1 MQISTTRSS
10 SLQQLISMPTNNP
23 NSPAPASLRT
33 GVFAVVVA
41 LQFVLVL
48 VNGSTTMAL
57 PGIQDGLGASDSELQ
72 WYASLFALTFALVLV
87 LAGRLGD
94 LFGTRRLLMIGFGA
108 LLASW
113 VLSAASPNI
122 YLLLIARALQGIAG
136 GVTAPQLSAMI
147 QRTFD
152 GHTRTRA
159 FSIFLMFAG
168 GGFMLGQLSAGA
180 LTQIDLFGAGW
191 RWAYLPFIP
200 IGLVVWFI
208 AAKILPPTPPGTAG
222 KLDITGAAVLAV
234 VAFFLMFPLIQ
245 GRNAGWPIWILLML
259 ACSVPLLFAF
269 IRYEQQLVRRGGDPL
284 VNPILFAIRSFR
296 IGNIITLLVG
306 LLSAAGPI
314 YLILTIQ
321 LGFDKD
327 PLQAAILTCPMP
339 FANMFGS
346 LAAAPLL
353 RRFGRGAVVLGA
365 ALNALSAAMV
375 LLVTRGGAEEFEA
388 IHLVPAVAMLG
399 FALGISIAVT
409 IAFVL
414 SEVPHEYA
422 GAASGVQATGLQLAG
437 AIGIAVIGL
446 AYWGQIGDSEAESV
460 YINGINA
467 VMWISIALA
476 VIQAALVFL
485 LPRHK
490 SRPDEEFLLA
500 DPELLVMPDLH
511 GDER

>member
-1 MQISTTRSS
+1 MSS
-10 SLQQLISMPTNNP
+10 ESELVSA
-23 NSPAPASLRT
+23 NSSITDDVGPVSLRNR
-33 GVFAVVVA
+33 VFAVVIA

-57 PGIQDGLGASDSELQ
+57 PGIRDGLGATNSELQ
-72 WYASLFALTFALVLV
+72 WYASLFALTFSLVLV
-87 LAGRLGD
+87 LAGRIGD
-94 LFGTRRLLMIGFGA
+94 LLGTRRLLMIGFGA
-108 LLASW
+108 SLASW

-122 YLLLIARALQGIAG
+122 YMLLIARALQGVAG
-136 GVTAPQLSAMI
+136 GITAPQLSAMI
-147 QRTFD
+147 QRTFS
-152 GHTRTRA
+152 GHTRIRA
-159 FSIFLMFAG
+159 FSVFLMFAG

-180 LTQIDLFGAGW
+180 LTNANLFGAGW

-200 IGLVVWFI
+200 IGLILWFI
-208 AAKILPPTPPGTAG
+208 AAKVLPKTLPGTAG
-222 KLDITGAAVLAV
+222 QLDIKGAAVLAV

-245 GRNAGWPIWILLML
+245 GRNAGWPVWILLML
-259 ACSVPLLFAF
+259 ACSAPLFLAF
-269 IRYEQQLVRRGGDPL
+269 IRYEQNLVRRGGDPL
-284 VNPILFAIRSFR
+284 VNPVLFAIRSFR
-296 IGNIITLLVG
+296 VGNIITLLVG

-321 LGFDKD
+321 LGFDKN

-346 LAAAPLL
+346 MAAAPLL
-353 RRFGRGAVVLGA
+353 RRYGRGAVVLGA
-365 ALNALSAAMV
+365 ALNALAAAMV
-375 LLVTRGGAEEFEA
+375 LFATRGGEAQFEA

-422 GAASGVQATGLQLAG
+422 GAASGVQATGLQFAG

-467 VMWISIALA
+467 VMWISIGLA
-476 VIQAALVFL
+476 AVQAALVIL
-485 LPRHK
+485 LPRHRA
-490 SRPDEEFLLA
+490 RPNETFVLA

-511 GDER
+511 TDDV

>member
-1 MQISTTRSS
+1 
-10 SLQQLISMPTNNP
+10 PV
-23 NSPAPASLRT
+23 SLRN
-33 GVFAVVVA
+33 GVFVVVIA

-57 PGIQDGLGASDSELQ
+57 PSIRDGLGATNSELQ
-72 WYASLFALTFALVLV
+72 WYASLFALTFSLVLV
-87 LAGRLGD
+87 LSGRLGD

-113 VLSAASPNI
+113 ALSAASPNI
-122 YLLLIARALQGIAG
+122 YFLLVARALQGIAG

-147 QRTFD
+147 QRTFN

-168 GGFMLGQLSAGA
+168 AGFMIGQLSAGA
-180 LTQIDLFGAGW
+180 LTNANLFGIGW

-200 IGLVVWFI
+200 IGLVVWLI
-208 AAKILPPTPPGTAG
+208 AAKVLPATRPGTAG
-222 KLDITGAAVLAV
+222 RLDVTGAAVLAV

-245 GRNAGWPIWILLML
+245 GRNAGWPVWILLML
-259 ACSVPLLFAF
+259 VCTLPLFFAF
-269 IRYEQQLVRRGGDPL
+269 IHYEKNLVRKGGDPL

-321 LGFDKD
+321 LGFDID
-327 PLQAAILTCPMP
+327 PLRAAILTCPMP

-346 LAAAPLL
+346 MAAAPLL
-353 RRFGRGAVVLGA
+353 RRYGRGAVVIGA
-365 ALNALSAAMV
+365 LLNALSAVVV
-375 LLVTRGGAEEFEA
+375 LYVARVGSSEFEA
-388 IHLVPAVAMLG
+388 VT
-399 FALGISIAVT
+399 T

-446 AYWGQIGDSEAESV
+446 AYWGRIGGSEAESA
-460 YINGINA
+460 YLDGIKA
-467 VMWISIALA
+467 VMWITIGLA
-476 VIQAALVFL
+476 AVQAALVLL
-485 LPRHK
+485 LPKHNPG
-490 SRPDEEFLLA
+490 PDEEFRLA

-511 GDER
+511 GDNV

>member
-1 MQISTTRSS
+1 MSS
-10 SLQQLISMPTNNP
+10 SV
-23 NSPAPASLRT
+23 SPSPSTDPATSTSLRN
-33 GVFAVVVA
+33 GVFAVVIA

-57 PGIQDGLGASDSELQ
+57 PGIRDGLDASSSELQ
-72 WYASLFALTFALVLV
+72 WYASLFALTFSLVLV
-87 LAGRLGD
+87 LSGRLGD
-94 LFGTRRLLMIGFGA
+94 LFGTRRLLLLGFGA
-108 LLASW
+108 LVASW

-122 YLLLIARALQGIAG
+122 YVLLIARALQGIAG

-147 QRTFD
+147 QRTFA

-159 FSIFLMFAG
+159 FSVFLMFAG
-168 GGFMLGQLSAGA
+168 AGFMLGQLSAGA
-180 LTQIDLFGAGW
+180 LTNANFFDAGW

-200 IGLVVWFI
+200 IGIVVWFI
-208 AAKILPPTPPGTAG
+208 AARVLPATAPGAAG
-222 KLDITGAAVLAV
+222 QLDIAGSAVLAV

-245 GRNAGWPIWILLML
+245 GRNAGWPVWILLML
-259 ACSVPLLFAF
+259 ACSVPLFVAF
-269 IRYEQQLVRRGGDPL
+269 IRYERNLVRRGGDPL

-296 IGNIITLLVG
+296 VGNIITLLVG

-321 LGFDKD
+321 LGFDRD

-353 RRFGRGAVVLGA
+353 RRYGRGAVVIGA
-365 ALNALSAAMV
+365 ALNALAAAAV
-375 LLVTRGGAEEFEA
+375 LYADRVGAGAFKA
-388 IHLVPAVAMLG
+388 VHLVPAVALLG

-414 SEVPHEYA
+414 SEVPHDYA

-437 AIGIAVIGL
+437 AIGIAVIGV
-446 AYWGQIGDSEAESV
+446 AYWGRIGGSEDLDA
-460 YINGINA
+460 YIDGINA

-476 VIQAALVFL
+476 AVQAALVIL
-485 LPRHK
+485 LPRHQ
-490 SRPDEEFLLA
+490 PVAGEEFLLA

-511 GDER
+511 SETDEARPR

>member
-1 MQISTTRSS
+1 MPTDAPIST
-10 SLQQLISMPTNNP
+10 
-23 NSPAPASLRT
+23 APVSLRN
-33 GVFAVVVA
+33 GVFVVVIA

-57 PGIQDGLGASDSELQ
+57 PSIRDGLGATNSELQ
-72 WYASLFALTFALVLV
+72 WYASLFALTFSLVLV
-87 LAGRLGD
+87 LSGRLGD

-113 VLSAASPNI
+113 ALSATSPNI
-122 YLLLIARALQGIAG
+122 YFLLVARALQGIAG

-147 QRTFD
+147 QRTFN

-168 GGFMLGQLSAGA
+168 AGFMIGQLSAGA
-180 LTQIDLFGAGW
+180 LTNANLFGIGW

-200 IGLVVWFI
+200 IGLVVWLI
-208 AAKILPPTPPGTAG
+208 AAKVLPATQPGTAG
-222 KLDITGAAVLAV
+222 RLDVTGAAVLAV

-245 GRNAGWPIWILLML
+245 GRNAGWPVWILLML
-259 ACSVPLLFAF
+259 VCTLPLFFAF
-269 IRYEQQLVRRGGDPL
+269 IRYEKNLVRKGGDPL

-321 LGFDKD
+321 LGFDID
-327 PLQAAILTCPMP
+327 PLRAAILTCPMP

-346 LAAAPLL
+346 MAAAPLL
-353 RRFGRGAVVLGA
+353 RRYGRGAVVIGA
-365 ALNALSAAMV
+365 LLNALSAVVV
-375 LLVTRGGAEEFEA
+375 LYVARVGSSEFEA
-388 IHLVPAVAMLG
+388 VHLVPAVALLG
-399 FALGISIAVT
+399 FALGISIATT

-446 AYWGQIGDSEAESV
+446 AYWGRIGGSEAESA
-460 YINGINA
+460 YLDGIKA
-467 VMWISIALA
+467 VMWITIGLA
-476 VIQAALVFL
+476 AVQAALVLL
-485 LPRHK
+485 LPKHNPG
-490 SRPDEEFLLA
+490 PDEEFRLA

-511 GDER
+511 GDNV

>member
-1 MQISTTRSS
+1 MR
-10 SLQQLISMPTNNP
+10 N
-23 NSPAPASLRT
+23 
-33 GVFAVVVA
+33 GVFATVIA

-72 WYASLFALTFALVLV
+72 WYASLFALTFSLVLV
-87 LAGRLGD
+87 LSGRLGD

-122 YLLLIARALQGIAG
+122 YVLLIARALQGVAG

-168 GGFMLGQLSAGA
+168 AGFMIGQLSAGA
-180 LTQIDLFGAGW
+180 LTSANLFGAGW

-200 IGLVVWFI
+200 IGLIAWFI
-208 AAKILPPTPPGTAG
+208 ASKVLPPTAPGAAG
-222 KLDITGAAVLAV
+222 KLDITGAAVLSV

-269 IRYEQQLVRRGGDPL
+269 VRYEQQLVRRGGDPL

-353 RRFGRGAVVLGA
+353 RRFGRGAVVMGA
-365 ALNALSAAMV
+365 ALNALAAAMV
-375 LLVTRGGAEEFEA
+375 LFADRVGAAEFEA
-388 IHLVPAVAMLG
+388 VHMVPAVAMLG
-399 FALGISIAVT
+399 FALGISITVT

-414 SEVPHEYA
+414 SEVPDKYA

-437 AIGIAVIGL
+437 AIGIAVVGL
-446 AYWGQIGDSEAESV
+446 AYWGRIGSSEAETA
-460 YINGINA
+460 YIDGINA
-467 VMWISIALA
+467 VMWISIVLA
-476 VIQAALVFL
+476 AIQATLVLF
-485 LPRHK
+485 LPRRTA
-490 SRPDEEFLLA
+490 RPIERFPLT
-500 DPELLVMPDLH
+500 DPELLVMPDFH
-511 GDER
+511 TDEV

>member
-1 MQISTTRSS
+1 
-10 SLQQLISMPTNNP
+10 MPTD
-23 NSPAPASLRT
+23 APSTSTPVSLRN
-33 GVFAVVVA
+33 GVFAVVIA

-57 PGIQDGLGASDSELQ
+57 PGIRDGLNATNSELQ
-72 WYASLFALTFALVLV
+72 WYASLFALTFSLVLV
-87 LAGRLGD
+87 LSGRLGD
-94 LFGTRRLLMIGFGA
+94 LFGTRRLLMIGFAA
-108 LLASW
+108 LVASW
-113 VLSAASPNI
+113 ILSAASPNI
-122 YLLLIARALQGIAG
+122 YFLLVARALQGIAG
-136 GVTAPQLSAMI
+136 GVTSPQLSAMI
-147 QRTFD
+147 QRTFT

-159 FSIFLMFAG
+159 FSVFLMFAG

-180 LTQIDLFGAGW
+180 LTNANLFGAGW

-200 IGLVVWFI
+200 IGVVVWLI
-208 AAKILPPTPPGTAG
+208 AAKVLPATKPGTAG
-222 KLDITGAAVLAV
+222 QLDITGAAVLAV

-245 GRNAGWPIWILLML
+245 GRNAGWPVWILLML
-259 ACSVPLLFAF
+259 ACSVPLFLAF
-269 IRYEQQLVRRGGDPL
+269 IRYERNLVRKGGDPL

-306 LLSAAGPI
+306 LLATAGPV

-321 LGFDKD
+321 LGFDKN

-353 RRFGRGAVVLGA
+353 RRYGRGAVVIGA
-365 ALNALSAAMV
+365 ALNGLAAAAV
-375 LLVTRGGAEEFEA
+375 LFADRVGAGSFEA
-388 IHLVPAVAMLG
+388 WHLLPAIALIG

-422 GAASGVQATGLQLAG
+422 GAASGVQATGLQLSG
-437 AIGIAVIGL
+437 AIGIAVLGV
-446 AYWGQIGDSEAESV
+446 AYWGRIGGSEELSA
-460 YINGINA
+460 YIDGINA
-467 VMWISIALA
+467 VMWVSIGLA
-476 VIQAALVFL
+476 IIEAGLVFF
-485 LPRHK
+485 LPKHK
-490 SRPDEEFLLA
+490 SVPNEEFVLS

-511 GDER
+511 VGEENLTPPSTRSPHA

>member
-1 MQISTTRSS
+1 
-10 SLQQLISMPTNNP
+10 MPTNP
-23 NSPAPASLRT
+23 PISPAPVSLRN
-33 GVFAVVVA
+33 GVFVVVIA

-57 PGIQDGLGASDSELQ
+57 PGIRDGLGATNSELQ
-72 WYASLFALTFALVLV
+72 WYASLFALTFSLVLV
-87 LAGRLGD
+87 LSGRLGD

-122 YLLLIARALQGIAG
+122 YFLLVARALQGIAG

-147 QRTFD
+147 QRTFN

-168 GGFMLGQLSAGA
+168 AGFMVGQLSAGA
-180 LTQIDLFGAGW
+180 LTNADLFGAGW

-200 IGLVVWFI
+200 IGLVAWLI
-208 AAKILPPTPPGTAG
+208 AAKVLPKTQPGTAG
-222 KLDITGAAVLAV
+222 RLDITGAAVLAV

-245 GRNAGWPIWILLML
+245 GRNAGWPVWILLML
-259 ACSVPLLFAF
+259 ACTLPLFFAF
-269 IRYEQQLVRRGGDPL
+269 IRYEKNLVRNGGDPL

-321 LGFDKD
+321 LGFDND
-327 PLQAAILTCPMP
+327 PLRAAILTCPMP

-346 LAAAPLL
+346 MAAAPLL
-353 RRFGRGAVVLGA
+353 RRYGRGALVIGA
-365 ALNALSAAMV
+365 GLNALSAVAV
-375 LLVTRGGAEEFEA
+375 LYAARVGSSEFEA
-388 IHLVPAVAMLG
+388 IHLVPAVSLLG
-399 FALGISIAVT
+399 FALGISIAAT

-446 AYWGQIGDSEAESV
+446 AYWGRIGGSETESA
-460 YINGINA
+460 YIDGINA
-467 VMWISIALA
+467 VMWITIGLA
-476 VIQAALVFL
+476 AVQAALVML
-485 LPRHK
+485 LPKHK
-490 SRPDEEFLLA
+490 SGPDEEFPLA

-511 GDER
+511 RDNV

>member
-1 MQISTTRSS
+1 MPPDPESTEST
-10 SLQQLISMPTNNP
+10 
-23 NSPAPASLRT
+23 SLRNS
-33 GVFAVVVA
+33 VFAVVIA

-57 PGIQDGLGASDSELQ
+57 PGIKDGLGASDSELQ
-72 WYASLFALTFALVLV
+72 WYASLFALTFSLVLV

-108 LLASW
+108 LVASW

-122 YLLLIARALQGIAG
+122 YLLLVARALQGIAG

-147 QRTFD
+147 QRTFS

-180 LTQIDLFGAGW
+180 LSNADLFGAGW

-208 AAKILPPTPPGTAG
+208 ASRVLPPTAPGTAG
-222 KLDITGAAVLAV
+222 KLDVAGAAVLAV

-245 GRNAGWPIWILLML
+245 GRNAGWPIWILAML
-259 ACSVPLLFAF
+259 ACSVPLLVAF
-269 IRYEQQLVRRGGDPL
+269 VRYEQRLVRRGGDPL

-365 ALNALSAAMV
+365 ALNALAAAMV
-375 LLVTRGGAEEFEA
+375 LFADRAGAAQFEA

-446 AYWGQIGDSEAESV
+446 AYWSRIGSSEAESA
-460 YINGINA
+460 YIDGINA

-476 VIQAALVFL
+476 VVQAALVLL
-485 LPRHK
+485 LPRHTN
-490 SRPDEEFLLA
+490 RDGEEFQLA
-500 DPELLVMPDLH
+500 DPELLVMPDFH
-511 GDER
+511 TDEV

>member
-1 MQISTTRSS
+1 
-10 SLQQLISMPTNNP
+10 MPTESASTLAP
-23 NSPAPASLRT
+23 NASLRN
-33 GVFAVVVA
+33 GIFAVVIA

-57 PGIQDGLGASDSELQ
+57 PGIKEGLGASASELQ
-72 WYASLFALTFALVLV
+72 WYASLFALTFSLVLV
-87 LAGRLGD
+87 LSGRLGD

-108 LLASW
+108 LVASW
-113 VLSAASPNI
+113 ILSAASPNI
-122 YLLLIARALQGIAG
+122 AVLLLARALQGVAG

-159 FSIFLMFAG
+159 FSVFLMFAG

-180 LTQIDLFGAGW
+180 LTNADLFGAGW

-200 IGLVVWFI
+200 IGLIVWLI
-208 AAKILPPTPPGTAG
+208 AARVLPPTAPGTAG
-222 KLDITGAAVLAV
+222 KLDLTGAGVLAV
-234 VAFFLMFPLIQ
+234 VAFLLMFPLIQ

-259 ACSVPLLFAF
+259 VCSVPMLFAF

-365 ALNALSAAMV
+365 ALNALAAIMV
-375 LLVTRGGAEEFEA
+375 LYADRVGAAQFEA

-446 AYWGQIGDSEAESV
+446 AYWGRIGGSESESA
-460 YINGINA
+460 YIDGINA

-476 VIQAALVFL
+476 AVQAALVFL
-485 LPRHK
+485 LPRHNAQ
-490 SRPDEEFLLA
+490 PGEEFQLA
-500 DPELLVMPDLH
+500 DPELLVMPDFH
-511 GDER
+511 GDNGDSRSS

>member
-1 MQISTTRSS
+1 MSS
-10 SLQQLISMPTNNP
+10 ESELASA
-23 NSPAPASLRT
+23 NSPITGPAGSVSLRNS
-33 GVFAVVVA
+33 VFAVVIA

-57 PGIQDGLGASDSELQ
+57 PGIRDGLGATNSELQ
-72 WYASLFALTFALVLV
+72 WYASLFALTFSLVLV

-94 LFGTRRLLMIGFGA
+94 LLGTRRLLMIGFGA
-108 LLASW
+108 LIASW

-122 YLLLIARALQGIAG
+122 YMLLIARALQGVAG
-136 GVTAPQLSAMI
+136 GITAPQLSAMI
-147 QRTFD
+147 QRTFS

-159 FSIFLMFAG
+159 FSVFLMFAG

-180 LTQIDLFGAGW
+180 LTNADLFGAGW

-208 AAKILPPTPPGTAG
+208 AAKVLPATMPGTG
-222 KLDITGAAVLAV
+222 GQLDVTGAAVLAI

-245 GRNAGWPIWILLML
+245 GRNAGWPVWILLML
-259 ACSVPLLFAF
+259 ACSLPLFGAF
-269 IRYEQQLVRRGGDPL
+269 IRYERNLVRRGGDPL
-284 VNPILFAIRSFR
+284 VNPVLFAIRSFR
-296 IGNIITLLVG
+296 VGNIITLLVG

-321 LGFDKD
+321 LGFDRN

-353 RRFGRGAVVLGA
+353 RRYGRGAVVIGA
-365 ALNALSAAMV
+365 ALNALAAAAV
-375 LLVTRGGAEEFEA
+375 LFVDRSGAGDFKA
-388 IHLVPAVAMLG
+388 IHLVPAVALLG

-437 AIGIAVIGL
+437 AIGIAVIGV
-446 AYWGQIGDSEAESV
+446 AYWGRIDGSEELSA
-460 YINGINA
+460 YIDGINA

-476 VIQAALVFL
+476 AIQAALVIL

-490 SRPDEEFLLA
+490 AGPNEEYLLA

-511 GDER
+511 TDDV

>member
-1 MQISTTRSS
+1 MSAEPLLPGADPESTT
-10 SLQQLISMPTNNP
+10 
-23 NSPAPASLRT
+23 SLRN
-33 GVFAVVVA
+33 GVFAVVIA

-57 PGIQDGLGASDSELQ
+57 PGIRDGLDASDSELQ
-72 WYASLFALTFALVLV
+72 WYASLFALTFSLVLV
-87 LAGRLGD
+87 LSGRLGD
-94 LFGTRRLLMIGFGA
+94 LFGTRRILLLGFAA
-108 LLASW
+108 LVGSW
-113 VLSAASPNI
+113 ILSAGSPNI
-122 YLLLIARALQGIAG
+122 YILLIARALQGVAG

-147 QRTFD
+147 QRTFS

-159 FSIFLMFAG
+159 FSVFLMFAG

-180 LTQIDLFGAGW
+180 LTNANLFDAGW

-200 IGLVVWFI
+200 IGIIVWLI
-208 AAKILPPTPPGTAG
+208 ASKVLPATAPGSAG
-222 KLDITGAAVLAV
+222 QLDITGSAVLAV

-245 GRNAGWPIWILLML
+245 GRNAGWPVWILLML
-259 ACSVPLLFAF
+259 ACSVPLFF
-269 IRYEQQLVRRGGDPL
+269 GFVRYERNLVRRGGDPL

-296 IGNIITLLVG
+296 VGNIITLLVG

-314 YLILTIQ
+314 YLIFTIQ
-321 LGFDKD
+321 LGFDRN

-353 RRFGRGAVVLGA
+353 RRYGRGAVVIGA
-365 ALNALSAAMV
+365 LLNALAAAAV
-375 LLVTRGGAEEFEA
+375 LFADRVGAAEFEA
-388 IHLVPAVAMLG
+388 VHLVPAVALLG

-437 AIGIAVIGL
+437 AIGIAVIGV
-446 AYWGQIGDSEAESV
+446 AFWGRIGDSEELSA
-460 YINGINA
+460 YIDGINA
-467 VMWISIALA
+467 VMWISIVLA
-476 VIQAALVFL
+476 IIQAGLVVL

-490 SRPDEEFLLA
+490 AVAGEEFSLA

-511 GDER
+511 GETEAQTPR

>member
-1 MQISTTRSS
+1 MPTDTPSS
-10 SLQQLISMPTNNP
+10 S
-23 NSPAPASLRT
+23 APASLRT

-57 PGIQDGLGASDSELQ
+57 PGIQDGLNASDSELQ

-122 YLLLIARALQGIAG
+122 FVLLIARALQGVAG

-180 LTQIDLFGAGW
+180 LTNADLFGAGW

-200 IGLVVWFI
+200 VGLVVWFI
-208 AAKILPPTPPGTAG
+208 AAKVLPPTAPGTAG
-222 KLDITGAAVLAV
+222 KLDITGAAVLSV

-259 ACSVPLLFAF
+259 VCSVPLLFAF
-269 IRYEQQLVRRGGDPL
+269 VRYEQHLVRRGGDPL

-346 LAAAPLL
+346 MAAAPLL

-365 ALNALSAAMV
+365 ALNALAAAMV
-375 LLVTRGGAEEFEA
+375 LFATRGGESQFEA

-485 LPRHK
+485 LPRHNAK
-490 SRPDEEFLLA
+490 VGEEFLLA

-511 GDER
+511 GDKA

>member
-1 MQISTTRSS
+1 MPSESEMMGANSSTTDAAG
-10 SLQQLISMPTNNP
+10 PV
-23 NSPAPASLRT
+23 SLRNK
-33 GVFAVVVA
+33 VFAVVIA

-57 PGIQDGLGASDSELQ
+57 PGIRDGLGATNSELQ
-72 WYASLFALTFALVLV
+72 WYASIFALTFALVLV
-87 LAGRLGD
+87 LSGRLGD
-94 LFGTRRLLMIGFGA
+94 LFGTRRLLMIGFA
-108 LLASW
+108 AIVTSW
-113 VLSAASPNI
+113 ILSAGSPNI
-122 YLLLIARALQGIAG
+122 YFLLLARALQGIAS

-147 QRTFD
+147 QRTFT
-152 GHTRTRA
+152 GHNRTRA
-159 FSIFLMFAG
+159 FSVFLMFAG

-180 LTQIDLFGAGW
+180 LTNANLFGAGW

-200 IGLVVWFI
+200 LGVIVWLI
-208 AAKILPPTPPGTAG
+208 AAKVLPSTMPGTG
-222 KLDITGAAVLAV
+222 GQLDITGAAVLAV

-259 ACSVPLLFAF
+259 ACSLPLFFAF
-269 IRYEQQLVRRGGDPL
+269 LHYERNLVRRGGDPL

-321 LGFDKD
+321 LGFDRN

-353 RRFGRGAVVLGA
+353 RRYGRGAVVIGA
-365 ALNALSAAMV
+365 TLNGLAAGLV
-375 LLVTRGGAEEFEA
+375 LFLDRVGAGEFKA
-388 IHLVPAVAMLG
+388 VHLVPAVALLG

-437 AIGIAVIGL
+437 AIGIAVIGV
-446 AYWGQIGDSEAESV
+446 AYWGRIGGSDSLSA
-460 YINGINA
+460 YIDGINA
-467 VMWISIALA
+467 VMWISIGLA
-476 VIQAALVFL
+476 IVQAGLVIL

-490 SRPDEEFLLA
+490 SGPNEEFQLV
-500 DPELLVMPDLH
+500 DPELLVMPDFH
-511 GDER
+511 GDNV